1 SSPGYRSEPDVEP
14 DSHTETYVALKLQI
28 DTWRWSGVPFYLQTG
43 KRLDRRVTEIAICLK
58 PSPYA
63 GQQGTPFS
71 MAHAGYL
78 TIRIEPTPGIW
89 LDFAARRPGQ
99 TLAIAGV
106 RMRYLPEEFFAATP
120 SSGYETLLYSCLTGD
135 QSLFQRADTIEAAWR
150 AVAPFQEA
158 WQSEGAPLP
167 YPVGAT
173 GLPAAREL
181 LAKDGRAWHILT

>member
-1 SSPGYRSEPDVEP
+1 AQAAADSVRGQYQASGSDSSPGYRSEPDVEP

-99 TLAIAGV
+99 
-106 RMRYLPEEFFAATP
+106 
-120 SSGYETLLYSCLTGD
+120 
-135 QSLFQRADTIEAAWR
+135 
-150 AVAPFQEA
+150 
-158 WQSEGAPLP
+158 
-167 YPVGAT
+167 
-173 GLPAAREL
+173 
-181 LAKDGRAWHILT
+181 